1 MNSTNTISQR
11 ALDVI
16 HYPDPLL
23 SYVTEAKKN
32 PYQPMY
38 HENGVV
44 EIGLAENKLCEDLI
58 KQKLTELLPTKIES
72 DDLYYFTNHG
82 SVGFRRAIKNFLN
95 KFFNPLNPINEEN
108 LVVVTGVTCV
118 LDLVADGL
126 AEEGDRFLC
135 PAPYYSRIRNDIH
148 DKSQVYTYDV
158 DIAETDSNGHIV
170 YRITQ
175 EKLQMAYNEAQSL
188 GVRIKGIIVINP
200 NNPSGQLLTKEE
212 IDDVLQFTKLNNIH
226 AIFDEIYGLSIH
238 SRKNVFRSVS
248 SVENLDPEKTH
259 FMWGLSK
266 DIGLAGFRCGIL
278 HTTNKELLNFVQK
291 VAFCSSLPLFVQ
303 KILESLLNQTEWL
316 ETKYF
321 PILQQRLEE
330 SYQIATKRL
339 KKLGV
344 TIYPSDGGFFIWANF
359 SKFMQDKSFKS
370 EDDLFKLFFKHKV
383 FFAQGSVFYSKEP
396 GWFRIIFT
404 QNLETLQVGLDRIEQ
419 ALTSIAG

>member
-38 HENGVV
+38 NENGVV

-158 DIAETDSNGHIV
+158 DIAET
-170 YRITQ
+170 
-175 EKLQMAYNEAQSL
+175 

-266 DIGLAGFRCGIL
+266 DIGLAGFRCGVL

-330 SYQIATKRL
+330 SYQIATERL

-370 EDDLFKLFFKHKV
+370 EDDLISILLKGTWLVSNH
-383 FFAQGSVFYSKEP
+383 FYAKFGNPTS
-396 GWFRIIFT
+396 WF
-404 QNLETLQVGLDRIEQ
+404 GPH
-419 ALTSIAG
+419 